1 MLAFLDKIKFGTP
14 LIRRVVFWLLT
25 TFVVYTLFGF
35 FALPAIMK
43 SVLVSQVTDAT
54 QRETSVGDIYFNPL
68 TLRLELSGLHIK
80 NLKEEG
86 DLLSLNHMEVAP
98 GISTVWELAPVV
110 SYLKLDG
117 LAVDLTFYGEGR
129 YSFSDLL
136 GTPDS
141 VNQQDAEKEPEEK
154 GAVFPFAL
162 YGFELTNSSI
172 TFDDRP
178 HKKKHTI
185 TDIHLRVPFTS
196 SIADKVKEFTQPK
209 FTAVVNGDPVELKG
223 KTLPFDKTLLTEFE
237 LGAVDV
243 DLNQYWQY
251 VPIETPLK
259 LKSGRFTSDISLYF
273 ERPDAQR
280 INLFLG
286 GGGTLTDLEL
296 TAPGDGSVFSM
307 KKLAFE
313 MERFSLGDNAL
324 VIKQVTMNQPFFKV
338 VREADGTINW
348 ADYFPD
354 SEPGP
359 PGPKVKTKADT
370 DSAFVL
376 DVRKFELNEGTMDF
390 RDDLVKGGFKRTFS
404 KLDLSVENLS
414 TREAQTSVF
423 KGSFGSDGFIYLN
436 GEATLDPVAVKVTVA
451 GKDLNVPA
459 YAPYINESQPLVVDS
474 GKLDFSVDVAY
485 GDQDGKA
492 QVTAENGTLNLA
504 GLAVRKPDADKPS
517 ITLGA
522 LAVSGAAMDLAA
534 RRVDVAE
541 VKLTEPSASVIREKD
556 GRLDLQRV
564 MDEAAKAGEEIKAET
579 EQPDKPEADQPAS
592 DAGADG
598 EPETPWTATVA
609 HFVVEEGSA
618 DFRDLA
624 LAHPARLGVRNFKVD
639 STDITTEK
647 GAEIPFSL
655 SGGWTGGGWFSVRG
669 QATAEPL
676 ASTGSIRVEKFGL
689 RPLDNYL
696 AEDTDLLIADGQ
708 AFAYLGYTFT
718 GGETPKFTLKGS
730 TALAGLKVK
739 TTFEDAEMAGI
750 DRLDVKGI
758 DFANEP
764 MSLAIGEINL
774 NGPRALIHL
783 DKDGRLNV
791 RRALRLAE
799 PAPPAEEETPEGE
812 QPVPVPEAE
821 VKQVEEKTEAQAAEE
836 KPLFET
842 LTVGK
847 IGMQNGKVSFHDESV
862 HPAFTTE
869 VTDMT
874 LSLTDI
880 GQTEE
885 ARPKVDFK
893 AKIGPTP
900 VSVTGVVNPVI
911 TPIYSDL
918 AISVNGM
925 ELVPLTPYTL
935 KNLAYPIQKGR
946 LYADVTFKTDDWVLD
961 AKNKFFIEQLQ
972 LGKKD
977 KRPDAPNIPVEFGL
991 SLLQDSNGDM
1001 QLNLPITGRLDD
1013 PNFRIGGI
1021 VFKAIIN
1028 LLFKALTSPFS
1039 LIGSMFGGGENMDF
1053 VVFEPGRAT
1062 LSTQGEE
1069 KLDTVI
1075 KALTERQ
1082 KLKLEVDGV
1091 VDPVADKTG
1100 LIQAIL
1106 EHKVKQA
1113 KYDDL
1118 PRSKRAETT
1127 VDQITVAPDEYEDML
1142 FEAYA
1147 DEPDEEGVKPT
1158 TLFVT
1163 DRQPVDVMEKF
1174 IRDRIN
1180 VTDEMFHELAMQ
1192 RAGAVKEYII
1202 SKNPEL
1208 TDRVFLLDKESKSD
1222 GKTGVP
1228 KHRADLGID

>member
-1 MLAFLDKIKFGTP
+1 MLAFLDKIKLGTP
-14 LIRRVVFWLLT
+14 RFRRVAFWLLT
-25 TFVVYTLFGF
+25 AFAAYTLFGF
-35 FALPAIMK
+35 FAAPAIMK

-54 QRETSVGDIYFNPL
+54 KRETSVGDIYFNPL
-68 TLRLELSGLHIK
+68 TFRLELSGLHIK
-80 NLKEEG
+80 NLKEDG

-98 GISTVWELAPVV
+98 GISTIWELAPVV

-117 LAVDLTFYGEGR
+117 LDVDLTFYGDGK
-129 YSFSDLL
+129 YSISDLL

-141 VNQQDAEKEPEEK
+141 VNRQDAAKQPGEK

-162 YGFELTNSSI
+162 YGFELTNSSF

-178 HKKKHTI
+178 HEKKHVV

-196 SIADKVKEFTQPK
+196 SIADKVKEFTQPV

-223 KTLPFDKTLLTEFE
+223 RTLPFDQTLQTEFE

-243 DLNQYWQY
+243 DLHQYWKY
-251 VPIETPLK
+251 VPVKTPLE
-259 LKSGRFTSDISLYF
+259 LKSGRFTSDISLFF

-280 INLFLG
+280 IELFLG

-296 TAPGDGSVFSM
+296 TAPGEGPVFSM

-324 VIKQVTMNQPFFKV
+324 IVKRVSMDQPAFKV
-338 VREADGTINW
+338 VRRANGDINW
-348 ADYFPD
+348 ADYFPG
-354 SEPGP
+354 SEAGAT
-359 PGPKVKTKADT
+359 GPKIKTEADT

-376 DVRKFELNEGTMDF
+376 DVRKFELNGGTMDF

-404 KLDLSVENLS
+404 KLDLDVENLS
-414 TREAQTSVF
+414 TRQARTTVF

-436 GEATLDPVAVKVTVA
+436 GEATLDPMAAKITLA
-451 GKDLNVPA
+451 GKDLNVPV
-459 YAPYINESQPLVVDS
+459 YAPYINEAQPLLADS
-474 GKLDFSVDVAY
+474 GTLGFSVDLAY
-485 GDQDGKA
+485 ADRNGEP
-492 QVTAENGTLNLA
+492 QVTAQNGTLTLD
-504 GLAVRKPDADKPS
+504 GLAVRKPGADKPS

-522 LAVSGAAMDLAA
+522 LDVSGASMDLAA
-534 RRVDVAE
+534 RRVDVDE
-541 VKLTEPSASVIREKD
+541 VKLTTPSASVVREKD

-564 MDEAAKAGEEIKAET
+564 LDEAAKAGEGGKAE
-579 EQPDKPEADQPAS
+579 PGQPAEP
-592 DAGADG
+592 ATGQPPAEADG
-598 EPETPWTATVA
+598 EPGTPWTATVK
-609 HFVVEEGSA
+609 HFVVEDGAA

-624 LAHPARLGVRNFKVD
+624 LAHPAGLGIRDFKLD
-639 STDITTEK
+639 STDVTTEK

-655 SGGWTGGGWFSVRG
+655 SGGWTGGGRFSVSGR
-669 QATAEPL
+669 AVADPM
-676 ASTGSIRVEKFGL
+676 SSSGSIRVEKLGL

-696 AEDTDLLIADGQ
+696 AEDTDLLVADGR
-708 AFAYLGYTFT
+708 AFADLDYAFS
-718 GGETPKFTLKGS
+718 GGEKPKFTLKGS
-730 TALAGLKVK
+730 AGLTGLKVK

-758 DFANEP
+758 DFAANP
-764 MSLAIGEINL
+764 MTLAVGEISL
-774 NGPRALIHL
+774 NGPRALIHI

-791 RRALRLAE
+791 RRALRLPE
-799 PAPPAEEETPEGE
+799 PAPPAEKQTPEGE

-821 VKQVEEKTEAQAAEE
+821 VKKIEERTEEKAAED
-836 KPLFET
+836 KPLFES

-847 IGMQNGKVSFHDESV
+847 VGMRNGAVTFRDESV

-869 VTDMT
+869 VTAMT

-880 GQTEE
+880 GQTDE

-977 KRPDAPNIPVEFGL
+977 KRPGAPNIPVEFGL

-1028 LLFKALTSPFS
+1028 LLFKALASPFS

-1053 VVFEPGRAT
+1053 VVFEPGRAA
-1062 LSTQGEE
+1062 LSAQGDQ
-1069 KLDTVI
+1069 KLDTII
-1075 KALTERQ
+1075 KALIERP

-1091 VDPVADKTG
+1091 TDPVADRNG

-1106 EHKVKQA
+1106 ERKVKQA
-1113 KYDDL
+1113 KYDEL
-1118 PRSKRAETT
+1118 PRSKRAQTT

-1142 FEAYA
+1142 YEAYA

-1174 IRDRIN
+1174 IRDRIV
-1180 VTDEMFHELAMQ
+1180 VTDEMLHQLAMA
-1192 RAGAVKEYII
+1192 RAKAVKEYII
-1202 SKNPEL
+1202 SRAPEL
-1208 TDRVFLLDKESKSD
+1208 TDRVFLLDKDAKSD

-1228 KHRADLGID
+1228 KHRADLGIN

>member
-1 MLAFLDKIKFGTP
+1 MLSFLDKINIGTP
-14 LIRRVVFWLLT
+14 RLRRVAFWLLAA
-25 TFVVYTLFGF
+25 FIAYTLFGF
-35 FALPAIMK
+35 LAAPAIMK
-43 SVLVSQVTDAT
+43 SVLVSQVTEAT
-54 QRETSVGDIYFNPL
+54 KRETSVGDIYFNPL
-68 TLRLELSGLHIK
+68 TFRLELSGLRIK

-98 GISTVWELAPVV
+98 GVSTVWELAPVV

-117 LAVDLTFYGEGR
+117 LNVDVTFYGDGK
-129 YSFSDLL
+129 YSISDLL

-141 VNQQDAEKEPEEK
+141 VNQKDAEKKPEEKK

-162 YGFELTNSSI
+162 YGFELTNSAI

-178 HKKKHTI
+178 RQKKHVI
-185 TDIHLRVPFTS
+185 SDIHLRVPFTS
-196 SIADKVKEFTQPK
+196 SIEDKVKEFTQPM

-243 DLNQYWQY
+243 DLHQYWKY
-251 VPIETPLK
+251 VPIKTPLE
-259 LKSGRFTSDISLYF
+259 LKTGRFTSDISLFF

-286 GGGTLTDLEL
+286 GGGTLTNLEL
-296 TAPGDGSVFSM
+296 TAPGDGPVFSL

-324 VIKQVTMNQPFFKV
+324 IVKRVSMDQPFFKV
-338 VREADGTINW
+338 VRRAGGEINW
-348 ADYFPD
+348 TDYFPG
-354 SEPGP
+354 SEPGTT
-359 PGPKVKTKADT
+359 GPKVKTEADT

-376 DVRKFELNEGTMDF
+376 DVRKFELNDGTMDF

-414 TREAQTSVF
+414 TREAQTSIF
-423 KGSFGSDGFIYLN
+423 KGSFGAEGFVYLN
-436 GEATLDPVAVKVTVA
+436 GETTLDPLAVKATVA

-459 YAPYINESQPLVVDS
+459 YGPYINEAQPLVVDS
-474 GKLDFSVDVAY
+474 GKLGFSVDIAY
-485 GDQDGKA
+485 RDQDGEPR
-492 QVTAENGTLNLA
+492 VTAQNGTLNLA
-504 GLAVRKPDADKPS
+504 GLAVRKPEAKAPS
-517 ITLGA
+517 FTLGA
-522 LAVSGAAMDLAA
+522 LDVSGAALDLAA

-541 VKLTEPSASVIREKD
+541 VKLTGPSAEITREKD

-564 MDEAAKAGEEIKAET
+564 MDEAAKAGDEIETGQPAET
-579 EQPDKPEADQPAS
+579 EPEQSPAAD
-592 DAGADG
+592 DA
-598 EPETPWTATVA
+598 PETPWTATVK
-609 HFVVEEGSA
+609 HFVVEDGSA

-624 LAHPARLGVRNFKVD
+624 LKDPARLGIRDFKLD

-647 GAEIPFSL
+647 GADIPFAL

-669 QATAEPL
+669 KAALEPL

-689 RPLDNYL
+689 RPLDGYL
-696 AEDTDLLIADGQ
+696 AEDTDLLVADGQ
-708 AFAYLGYTFT
+708 AFAYLGYTFS

-730 TALAGLKVK
+730 TGLTGLKVK
-739 TTFEDAEMAGI
+739 TTFDDAEMAGI

-758 DFANEP
+758 DFASEP
-764 MSLAIGEINL
+764 MTLALGEINL
-774 NGPRALIHL
+774 DGPRALIHL

-791 RRALRLAE
+791 RRALRLPE
-799 PAPPAEEETPEGE
+799 PAPPAEERTAEGE
-812 QPVPVPEAE
+812 QPVPVPAAE
-821 VKQVEEKTEAQAAEE
+821 VKKVEEQTEEKAAEE
-836 KPLFET
+836 KPFFET

-847 IGMQNGKVSFHDESV
+847 IGMQNGQVAFRDESV
-862 HPAFTTE
+862 HPAFATE
-869 VTDMT
+869 VTDMA

-893 AKIGPTP
+893 AKVGPTP
-900 VSVTGVVNPVI
+900 VSVTGVVNPLI

-1053 VVFEPGRAT
+1053 VVFEPGRAA
-1062 LSTQGEE
+1062 LGAQGEE

-1075 KALTERQ
+1075 KALTERR

-1091 VDPVADKTG
+1091 TDPAADTNG

-1106 EHKVKQA
+1106 ERKIRQA

-1118 PRSKRAETT
+1118 PRSKRAETS
-1127 VDQITVAPDEYEDML
+1127 VDQVTVAPDEYEDML
-1142 FEAYA
+1142 YEAYA
-1147 DEPDEEGVKPT
+1147 DEPDEEDVKPT

-1163 DRQPVDVMEKF
+1163 DRQPVEVMEKF
-1174 IRDRIN
+1174 IRDRIQ
-1180 VTDEMFHELAMQ
+1180 VTDEMLHQLAME
-1192 RAGAVKEYII
+1192 RANAVKAYII
-1202 SKNPEL
+1202 AKNPEL
-1208 TDRVFLLDKESKSD
+1208 TDRVFLLDKDDKSA

-1228 KHRADLGID
+1228 KHRADLGIN

>member
-14 LIRRVVFWLLT
+14 LLRRIVFWLLT
-25 TFVVYTLFGF
+25 AFVAYTLFGF
-35 FALPAIMK
+35 FAAPAIMK
-43 SVLVSQVTDAT
+43 SVLVSQVTKAT
-54 QRETSVGDIYFNPL
+54 NRETSVGEIYFNPL

-86 DLLSLNHMEVAP
+86 DLLSLKHMEVAP

-117 LAVDLTFYGEGR
+117 LTVDMTFYGDGK

-141 VNQQDAEKEPEEK
+141 VNQKEAEKKPENK
-154 GAVFPFAL
+154 DNDAIFPFAL
-162 YGFELTNSSI
+162 YGFELTNSTI

-178 HKKKHTI
+178 RQKKHVI
-185 TDIHLRVPFTS
+185 SDIHLRVPFTS
-196 SIADKVKEFTQPK
+196 SIQDKIKEFTQPM
-209 FTAVVNGDPVELKG
+209 FSAVVNGDPVELKG

-243 DLNQYWQY
+243 DLNQYWKY

-280 INLFLG
+280 MKLYLG

-296 TAPGDGSVFSM
+296 TSPTDGSVFSM

-324 VIKQVTMNQPFFKV
+324 TIKQVTMNQPFFKV
-338 VREADGTINW
+338 VRRADGDINW
-348 ADYFPD
+348 ADYFPG
-354 SEPGP
+354 SESGTT
-359 PGPKVKTKADT
+359 GPKVKTKADT
-370 DSAFVL
+370 NSAFVL
-376 DVRKFELNEGTMDF
+376 DVRNFDLKDGTMDF
-390 RDDLVKGGFKRTFS
+390 RDDFVKGGFKRTFS
-404 KLDLSVENLS
+404 QLDLSVDNLS

-423 KGSFGSDGFIYLN
+423 KGSFGSEGFIYLN
-436 GEATLDPVAVKVTVA
+436 GETTLAPLSAKVTVA

-459 YAPYINESQPLVVDS
+459 YAPYINEAQPLVVDS
-474 GKLDFSVDVAY
+474 GKLGFSVDIAY
-485 GDQDGKA
+485 SDQDGEP
-492 QVTAENGTLNLA
+492 QVTAQNGTLNLS
-504 GLAVRKPDADKPS
+504 GLAVRKPDAEKPS
-517 ITLGA
+517 LTLGA
-522 LAVSGAAMDLAA
+522 LDVSGATLDLIA

-579 EQPDKPEADQPAS
+579 EQPAEAEAEEAAPEET
-592 DAGADG
+592 G
-598 EPETPWTATVA
+598 EPETPWVATVK
-609 HFVVEEGSA
+609 HFVVEDGSA

-624 LAHPARLGVRNFKVD
+624 LANPARLGVRNFKVD

-647 GAEIPFSL
+647 GAEIPFAL
-655 SGGWTGGGWFSVRG
+655 SGGWNGGGWFSVQGR
-669 QATAEPL
+669 ATVEPL
-676 ASTGSIRVEKFGL
+676 ASTGSIKVEKFGL
-689 RPLDNYL
+689 RPLDSYL
-696 AEDTDLLIADGQ
+696 AENTDLLISDGQ

-730 TALAGLKVK
+730 TGLAELKVK

-758 DFANEP
+758 DFSSDP

-774 NGPRALIHL
+774 DGPRALIHL
-783 DKDGRLNV
+783 DKDGRLNIN
-791 RRALRLAE
+791 RALRLPE
-799 PAPPAEEETPEGE
+799 SVPPAEVQTAEGE
-812 QPVPVPEAE
+812 QPVPVPQAE
-821 VKQVEEKTEAQAAEE
+821 VKKVEEQTEEKAAEE
-836 KPLFET
+836 KPFFET

-847 IGMQNGKVSFHDESV
+847 VGMQNGKVSFHDESV
-862 HPAFTTE
+862 HPAFSTE

-874 LSLTDI
+874 LTLTDI
-880 GQTEE
+880 DQIPE

-900 VSVTGVVNPVI
+900 VAVTGVVNPVI

-1001 QLNLPITGRLDD
+1001 QLNLPISGRLDD

-1053 VVFEPGRAT
+1053 VVFDPGRSS
-1062 LSTQGEE
+1062 LGSPGEE

-1075 KALTERQ
+1075 KALSERP

-1091 VDPVADKTG
+1091 VDPVADKNG

-1113 KYDDL
+1113 KYDEL

-1142 FEAYA
+1142 YEAYA

-1174 IRDRIN
+1174 IRDRIII
-1180 VTDEMFHELAMQ
+1180 TDEMFHQLAME

-1208 TDRVFLLDKESKSD
+1208 TDRVFLLDRESKSE

>member
-14 LIRRVVFWLLT
+14 RLRRVAFWLLT
-25 TFVVYTLFGF
+25 AFVAYTLFGF
-35 FALPAIMK
+35 FAAPAIMK
-43 SVLVSQVTDAT
+43 SVLVSQVTEAT
-54 QRETSVGDIYFNPL
+54 KRETSVGDIHFNPL
-68 TLRLELSGLHIK
+68 TFRLELSDLHIK

-178 HKKKHTI
+178 RKKKHVI
-185 TDIHLRVPFTS
+185 SDIHLRVPFTS
-196 SIADKVKEFTQPK
+196 SIADKVKEFTQPM

-243 DLNQYWQY
+243 NLHQYWQY
-251 VPIETPLK
+251 LPIETPLE

-273 ERPDAQR
+273 ERPGAQR

-348 ADYFPD
+348 ADYFPG

-359 PGPKVKTKADT
+359 PGPKVKTKSDT

-414 TREAQTSVF
+414 TREAQTTVF

-436 GEATLDPVAVKVTVA
+436 GEATLDPVSAKVTVA

-459 YAPYINESQPLVVDS
+459 YAPYINEAQPLLVDS
-474 GKLDFSVDVAY
+474 GKLGFSVDIAY
-485 GDQDGKA
+485 ADQDGGP
-492 QVTAENGTLNLA
+492 QVTAQNGTLNLA
-504 GLAVRKPDADKPS
+504 GLAVRKPEAEAPS

-522 LAVSGAAMDLAA
+522 LDVSGATMDLAA
-534 RRVDVAE
+534 RKVAVAE
-541 VKLTEPSASVIREKD
+541 VKLTEPSASMVREKD

-564 MDEAAKAGEEIKAET
+564 MDEAARTGEEIRAET
-579 EQPDKPEADQPAS
+579 KQPAEP
-592 DAGADG
+592 GADHPAGDGG

-609 HFVVEEGSA
+609 HLVVEDGSA

-624 LAHPARLGVRNFKVD
+624 LKDPARLGVRNFKLD
-639 STDITTEK
+639 STGITTEK
-647 GAEIPFSL
+647 GADIPFTL

-669 QATAEPL
+669 EAALEPL
-676 ASTGSIRVEKFGL
+676 ASTGSIRVEKLGL

-696 AEDTDLLIADGQ
+696 ADDTDLVVADGQ
-708 AFAYLGYTFT
+708 AFADLNYTFT
-718 GGETPKFTLKGS
+718 GGETPKFTLKGN

-758 DFANEP
+758 DFANDP
-764 MSLAIGEINL
+764 MVLSIGDINL
-774 NGPRALIHL
+774 NGPRALVHL
-783 DKDGRLNV
+783 DKDGRLNI
-791 RRALRLAE
+791 RRALRLPE
-799 PAPPAEEETPEGE
+799 PAPPVEERTAEGE

-821 VKQVEEKTEAQAAEE
+821 VKQVEEQTEEKAAEE
-836 KPLFET
+836 KPLFKT

-847 IGMQNGKVSFHDESV
+847 IGMQNGKVVFHDESV
-862 HPAFTTE
+862 QPAFSTE
-869 VTDMT
+869 VTEMA

-880 GQTEE
+880 GQTPE

-900 VSVTGVVNPVI
+900 VSVTGVVNPLI

-961 AKNKFFIEQLQ
+961 ARNKFFIEQLQ

-1062 LSTQGEE
+1062 LGAQADE
-1069 KLDTVI
+1069 KLDTII
-1075 KALTERQ
+1075 KALVERPR
-1082 KLKLEVDGV
+1082 LKLEVDGV
-1091 VDPVADKTG
+1091 TDPAADKNG
-1100 LIQAIL
+1100 LVQAIL
-1106 EHKVKQA
+1106 ERKVRQA

-1142 FEAYA
+1142 YEAYA
-1147 DEPDEEGVKPT
+1147 DEPDEEDVKPT

-1163 DRQPVDVMEKF
+1163 DRQPVEVMEKF
-1174 IRDRIN
+1174 IRDRIV
-1180 VTDEMFHELAMQ
+1180 VTDEMLHELAME
-1192 RAGAVKEYII
+1192 RAKAVKDYII

-1208 TDRVFLLDKESKSD
+1208 TERVFLLDKDSKSD